1 MLLSTAETET
11 LGCLGIQCNTI
22 KNIIKKQSIIIII
35 IIIKIKNY
43 HKINIISL
51 FIWCYD
57 YRIFKDNYHLF
68 ECFL

>member
-51 FIWCYD
+51 FI
-57 YRIFKDNYHLF
+57 
-68 ECFL
+68 

>member
-35 IIIKIKNY
+35 IIIIKIKNY

-51 FIWCYD
+51 FI
-57 YRIFKDNYHLF
+57 
-68 ECFL
+68 